1 MMRRGQEVR
10 KMGTE
15 NSDPK
20 VSRSNIILGSG
31 LSGMVAAYISAR
43 ASEDNACQ
51 DDAWQ
56 AQQAFRPRIRAWWAR
71 HVGSHGGGTAVV
83 S

>member
-1 MMRRGQEVR
+1 MVI
-10 KMGTE
+10 E
-15 NSDPK
+15 NS
-20 VSRSNIILGSG
+20 SLETRRSNIILGSG

-43 ASEDNACQ
+43 ASEDNASQ

-56 AQQAFRPRIRAWWAR
+56 AEQAFRPRIRAWWTR
-71 HVGSHGGGTAVV
+71 HVGSHGGPAVV

>member
-1 MMRRGQEVR
+1 MSM
-10 KMGTE
+10 E
-15 NSDPK
+15 NPGLE
-20 VSRSNIILGSG
+20 VSRSNIVLGSG

-43 ASEDNACQ
+43 ASEDNAFQ

>member
-1 MMRRGQEVR
+1 MV
-10 KMGTE
+10 TE
-15 NSDPK
+15 NPSLAAR
-20 VSRSNIILGSG
+20 RSNIILGSG

-43 ASEDNACQ
+43 ASEDNAAQ

-56 AQQAFRPRIRAWWAR
+56 AQQAFRPRLRVWRTRRVA
-71 HVGSHGGGTAVV
+71 SHGGGTAVA

>member
-1 MMRRGQEVR
+1 MVI
-10 KMGTE
+10 E
-15 NSDPK
+15 NS
-20 VSRSNIILGSG
+20 SLGTRRSNIILGSG

-43 ASEDNACQ
+43 ASEDNASQ

-56 AQQAFRPRIRAWWAR
+56 AQQAFRPRIRAWRAGRAR
-71 HVGSHGGGTAVV
+71 HVGSHGGPTVV